1 MTDKMFQFLMGE
13 ARLEYNQV
21 GIDNRSLTSYN
32 PKEVKITIH
41 NLRKL
46 LEKSREINLHY
57 KKQYLKRGFA
67 SDRQKQEYPIQ

>member
-57 KKQYLKRGFA
+57 KK
-67 SDRQKQEYPIQ
+67 